1 MFNIFIRI
9 PNKNK
14 TLQKICLDKKLG
26 VHRMGGKHLHC
37 SISKAE
43 GSGGGGGRCTYKPH
57 FMAFHLNHMS
67 KEAYNVVYFLR
78 NSFLAF
84 LDFFDKTFEPQ
95 LGLTG

>member
-1 MFNIFIRI
+1 MGLSKSEVLCKLIIVLLLFVCVLFYFVFNIFIRI

-43 GSGGGGGRCTYKPH
+43 GSGGGGGDGVHTNHILWH
-57 FMAFHLNHMS
+57 F
-67 KEAYNVVYFLR
+67 
-78 NSFLAF
+78 
-84 LDFFDKTFEPQ
+84 T
-95 LGLTG
+95 